1 MGAAHADIV
10 PQIGPSD
17 VTLQLDGNY
26 KWSYEGQLNPAQKV
40 LSGDFF
46 TIYDFAGFVP
56 GTTLQPADWS
66 FSWSNT
72 GVTPT
77 GLLPLINIPG
87 GITDNPGI
95 PNLTWTYTGS
105 GTIAGPADLGA
116 FSAESVYGDNTIS
129 PFAAEAT
136 EQSGFTAGSK
146 VDNFG
151 WIGDAGAGDAG
162 AVHAGT
168 AGPGRRPARP
178 APPPQGL
185 TRGLQLAEL
194 KVRGISAPHLFCV
207 RSLALLFPR
216 TVFPPHWHHSCLIQ
230 NRIAGSPL
238 ANSKAGKSA
247 SGSEFRS
254 CGTLLAEDDVDAVLL
269 GALVRFTQR

>member
-1 MGAAHADIV
+1 MNRLVKSALLLGAVGVGLLGAGTGAAHADIV

-40 LSGDFF
+40 LAGDFF

-56 GTTLQPADWS
+56 GTNLQPADWS
-66 FSWSNT
+66 FSFSNT

-105 GTIAGPADLGA
+105 GVIPGPADLGA
-116 FSAESVYGDNTIS
+116 FSAESVYGSDTVS

-151 WIGDAGAGDAG
+151 WVA
-162 AVHAGT
+162 T
-168 AGPGRRPARP
+168 P
-178 APPPQGL
+178 APVTPEPC
-185 TRGLQLAEL
+185 T
-194 KVRGISAPHLFCV
+194 
-207 RSLALLFPR
+207 LALLG
-216 TVFPPHWHHSCLIQ
+216 LG
-230 NRIAGSPL
+230 AAPL
-238 ANSKAGKSA
+238 ALRRRRSRKA
-247 SGSEFRS
+247 
-254 CGTLLAEDDVDAVLL
+254 
-269 GALVRFTQR
+269 